1 MTVAD
6 GGLKVL
12 LAKRAEA
19 PYAGKWALP
28 GGIVRIDLDHS
39 LDAAAAR
46 VVQERLGTHL
56 GQLDQLCAVGGAKR
70 DPRAAWGLSI
80 VYRAL
85 LPFDKIQ
92 ANAGK
97 RIEALHWQSVD
108 EACVDKALAF
118 DHAKLINIAVA
129 KTRQQVNAIELLQ
142 GLLPEQFS
150 LGELQTS
157 CEHILGHRLDK
168 SSFRRKLTDRK
179 AVQAIEG
186 AIRRGV
192 NRPAQLYRLS
202 NARHLL

>member
-1 MTVAD
+1 MEWGFRFFYV
-6 GGLKVL
+6 GQSK
-12 LAKRAEA
+12 LACWVKLASA
-19 PYAGKWALP
+19 
-28 GGIVRIDLDHS
+28 S
-39 LDAAAAR
+39 
-46 VVQERLGTHL
+46 T
-56 GQLDQLCAVGGAKR
+56 VGGPKR

-118 DHAKLINIAVA
+118 DHANLINIAVA
-129 KTRQQVNAIELLQ
+129 KTRQQINAIELLQ

-168 SSFRRKLTDRK
+168 SSFRRKLTDRE

-186 AIRRGV
+186 AIRRGA
-192 NRPAQLYRLS
+192 NRPAQLYRLNHSIGTNNHYWKQATSQLIIRVEDRS
-202 NARHLL
+202 NTVY